1 MNIERDYPINA
12 LDDNVVANEAQGV
25 SKKVAGQRLTM
36 ILIRQWTVKT
46 GTRFMV
52 FIYKILHSDGL
63 QVCFQGITHFIVGH
77 FQNRMD
83 VFAYWTERG
92 GHRVDAYKLFEC
104 VWLHCHADTI

>member
-12 LDDNVVANEAQGV
+12 LDDNVVANEAQSV

-46 GTRFMV
+46 GKRFMV
-52 FIYKILHSDGL
+52 FIYKLLHSDGL

-77 FQNRMD
+77 FLNRMD

-92 GHRVDAYKLFEC
+92 GHRVVSYKLFEC